1 MLNLTLKIKI
11 KQRLNKLDS
20 NDYDNIEDWQILEA
34 FNKGQ
39 VSWCRRQLVGTN
51 ILKQGDE
58 QSKRRIDDLQI
69 LLKTL
74 VVPLANQ
81 QTYYESV
88 AELPTDYFEFKRVN
102 AKATADC
109 CPDPKEMV
117 IYLTEEANVP
127 LLLRDHLK
135 NPNFEW
141 GETFMTFINNRF
153 RIYTNGQFTLDPVT
167 FYYYRQ
173 PTLVQFI
180 NVSDP
185 YTGLISTTDV
195 ECEFKDDIVEVL
207 IDEAAAIIAGDIESF
222 NQYSRETETAEKN
235 N

>member
-1 MLNLTLKIKI
+1 MLNLTLRLKV

-20 NDYDNIEDWQILEA
+20 QDYDNIEDWQIIEA

-69 LLKTL
+69 LLKSQ
-74 VVPLANQ
+74 VIPMVNQ
-81 QTYYESV
+81 QVYYESSII
-88 AELPTDYFEFKRVN
+88 LPADYFEFKRVN
-102 AKATADC
+102 VKAVSDC
-109 CPDPKEMV
+109 CPDPKDMV
-117 IYLTEEANVP
+117 VYLVEEANVP
-127 LLLRDHLK
+127 ILLRDNLK

-153 RIYTNGQFTLDPVT
+153 RIYSNNQFTVEPIT

-173 PTLVQFI
+173 PILIQFI

-185 YTGLISTTDV
+185 YTGVVSATDV

-222 NQYSRETETAEKN
+222 NQYSRESENAERDN
-235 N
+235 

>member
-1 MLNLTLKIKI
+1 MLNLTLKLKI

-20 NDYDNIEDWQILEA
+20 TDYDNIEDWQLIEA

-69 LLKTL
+69 LLKKEVITMIKYKS
-74 VVPLANQ
+74 
-81 QTYYESV
+81 YYES
-88 AELPTDYFEFKRVN
+88 ASILPSDYFEFKRV
-102 AKATADC
+102 ALKATSEC
-109 CPDPKEMV
+109 CPDPKDMV
-117 IYLTEEANVP
+117 VYLTEEANVP

-135 NPNFEW
+135 NPNYKW
-141 GETFMTFINNRF
+141 GETFMTFINNKF
-153 RIYTNGQFTLDPVT
+153 RIYTNDEFSVEPVT

-173 PTLVQFI
+173 PRLIEFAG
-180 NVSDP
+180 VSNP
-185 YTGLISTTDV
+185 YTGLVSAADV
-195 ECEFKDDIVEVL
+195 TCEFKDDIVEVL
-207 IDEAAAIIAGDIESF
+207 LDEAAAIIAGDIEAF
-222 NQYSRETETAEKN
+222 NQYSRETESAEKN

>member
-1 MLNLTLKIKI
+1 MLNLTLKLKI

-20 NDYDNIEDWQILEA
+20 EDYDNIEDWQIIEA

-69 LLKTL
+69 LLKTAPINM
-74 VVPLANQ
+74 VNHQ
-81 QTYYESV
+81 IYYES
-88 AELPTDYFEFKRVN
+88 ATILPADYFEFKRVDIK
-102 AKATADC
+102 AKSDC
-109 CPDPKEMV
+109 CPDPKDMV
-117 IYLTEEANVP
+117 VYLTEEATVP

-141 GETFMTFINNRF
+141 GETFMTFINNKF
-153 RIYTNGQFTLDPVT
+153 RVYSNNQFSVDPVL

-173 PTLVQFI
+173 PILVQFI
-180 NVSDP
+180 NVSNP
-185 YTGLISTTDV
+185 YTGLVSIVDV

-222 NQYSRETETAEKN
+222 NQYSRESENAEKN